1 MIDTHLL
8 GEETGEPVILANLV
22 MDKGDSHAAIDLN
35 SRFSLI
41 TTIEPGL
48 RPPTLSGIVGKDGG
62 DTLPIIALHIN
73 LQGVQRVYQPV

>member
-22 MDKGDSHAAIDLN
+22 IDEGYSHAAIDLD
-35 SRFSLI
+35 SRLSLI
-41 TTIEPGL
+41 TTIKPSL

-62 DTLPIIALHIN
+62 DTLQIIALHIN